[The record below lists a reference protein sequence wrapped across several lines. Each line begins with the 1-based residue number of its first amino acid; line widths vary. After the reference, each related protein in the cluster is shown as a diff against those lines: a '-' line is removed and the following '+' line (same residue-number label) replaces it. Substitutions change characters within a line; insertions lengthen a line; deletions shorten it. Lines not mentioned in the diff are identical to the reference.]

1 MNLRRAA
8 ETYRRSSIEHAPPI
22 KIVRML
28 YQGALR
34 YLDQAAE
41 EDPSHPSSR
50 FNQLLGRADAI
61 ITELRLAIDHSVPG
75 DLTANLER
83 LYVFC
88 EEELGRASLERS
100 PVRIAGVKQVLSAL
114 LDAWLR
120 VEIDHAEAA

>member
-1 MNLRRAA
+1 MNPRHAA

-41 EDPSHPSSR
+41 EDPSRPGSR
-50 FNQLLGRADAI
+50 FNHWLGRADAI
-61 ITELRLAIDHSVPG
+61 VTELRLAIDHGVPG
-75 DLTANLER
+75 DLTENLER

-88 EEELGRASLERS
+88 EEEIGRASLERS
-100 PVRIAGVKQVLSAL
+100 CERIAGVKQVLGTL
-114 LDAWLR
+114 LDAWQR